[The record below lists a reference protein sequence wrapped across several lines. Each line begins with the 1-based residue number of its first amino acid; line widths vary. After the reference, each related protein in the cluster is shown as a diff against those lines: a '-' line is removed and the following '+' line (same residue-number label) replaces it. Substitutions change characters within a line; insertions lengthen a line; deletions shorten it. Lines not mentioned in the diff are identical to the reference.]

1 MPNKSGNSA
10 IRSHPPDHSSFA
22 MPTFSTIGQRL
33 SGPCG
38 IQELMDDL
46 GEALSTCPDMRMLG
60 GGQPAAI
67 PQVQAL
73 WRQGMQ
79 TLMDDGSLDR
89 VLLNYDPP
97 GGNPLFREIFAAFLK
112 RECGWDVTSANIAV
126 LPSSQS
132 AFFLL
137 FNLLAGDTPQGKKR
151 ILFPLLPDYIGYANQ
166 ALTEGQFTALK
177 PVITDQGPR
186 EFKYHVDFEN
196 LHLTPDIAA
205 LCVSCPTNP
214 TGNVL
219 TEAEFNQLRD
229 LARHH
234 GIPLMIDN
242 AYGHPF
248 PDVIHGS
255 FRPHWEPGMI
265 FSISLSKVGLP
276 GVRTSVVVADPQI
289 VKALSN
295 MNAVVSLANGNVGQA
310 LLSPLLKDDT
320 LLKLGR
326 EVIQP
331 FYKERSDFAKGIL
344 TQTLGNDLPWALH
357 AQEGAFF
364 LWLWLKDLPIPAAE
378 LYRRLK
384 ARKVLVIPG
393 HYFAFGLDQE
403 WNHPHECLRL
413 TYSQPGTIVQEGLEI
428 LADEVKRV
436 WSGG

>member
-1 MPNKSGNSA
+1 MPA
-10 IRSHPPDHSSFA
+10 FSS
-22 MPTFSTIGQRL
+22 IGQRL

-46 GEALSTCPDMRMLG
+46 GEALSIHPDMRMLG

-67 PQVQAL
+67 PEVQAL
-73 WRQGMQ
+73 WRQRMQ
-79 TLMDDGSLDR
+79 AMMDDGSLDKT
-89 VLLNYDPP
+89 LLNYDPP
-97 GGNPLFREIFAAFLK
+97 AGNPLFREIFAAFLK
-112 RECGWDVTSANIAV
+112 RECGWDVNRDNV
-126 LPSSQS
+126 VVMPSSQS

-166 ALTEGQFTALK
+166 ALCEGQFTACK
-177 PVITDQGPR
+177 PVIVEKGER

-196 LHLTPDIAA
+196 LRITPDIAA
-205 LCVSCPTNP
+205 MCVSCPTNP

-229 LARHH
+229 LARQH

-248 PDVIHGS
+248 PDVIHGD
-255 FRPHWEPGMI
+255 FRPKWEPGMI

-276 GVRTSVVVADPQI
+276 GVRTSIVVADPEI

-310 LLSPLLKDDT
+310 LLSPLLQDDR

-326 EVIQP
+326 DVIRP
-331 FYKERSDFAKGIL
+331 FYRERSDFAKGIL
-344 TQTLGNDLPWALH
+344 NQALGDKVPWALH

-378 LYRRLK
+378 LYQRLK

-393 HYFAFGLDQE
+393 HYFAFGLDE
-403 WNHPHECLRL
+403 AWKHPHECLRL
-413 TYSQPGTIVQEGLEI
+413 TYSQPAHIVQEGLEI
-428 LADEVKRV
+428 LADEVIALRR
-436 WSGG
+436 

>member
-1 MPNKSGNSA
+1 M
-10 IRSHPPDHSSFA
+10 SS
-22 MPTFSTIGQRL
+22 FSTIGQRL
-33 SGPCG
+33 AGPCG

-46 GEALSTCPDMRMLG
+46 GEALSLYPDMRMLG

-73 WRQGMQ
+73 WRQRMQ
-79 TLMDDGSLDR
+79 AMLEEGSLDR
-89 VLLNYDPP
+89 TLLNYDPP
-97 GGNPLFREIFAAFLK
+97 AGNPQFRETFAAFLK
-112 RECGWDVTSANIAV
+112 RECGWEVTSENIV
-126 LPSSQS
+126 VMPSSQS

-137 FNLLAGDTPQGKKR
+137 FNLLAGETLQGKKR

-166 ALTEGQFTALK
+166 ALTEGQFTACL
-177 PVITDQGPR
+177 PRISEHGPR
-186 EFKYHVDFEN
+186 EFKYEVDFER
-196 LHLTPDIAA
+196 LKITPDIAA

-219 TEAEFNQLRD
+219 TETEFYQLRD

-248 PDVIHGS
+248 PDVIHGP
-255 FRPHWEPGMI
+255 FRPRWEPGMI

-276 GVRTSVVVADPQI
+276 GVRTSVVVADPAI

-310 LLSPLLKDDT
+310 LVGPLLRDDT
-320 LLKLGR
+320 MLRLGR

-331 FYKERSDFAKGIL
+331 FYKERSDLAKGIL
-344 TQTLGNDLPWALH
+344 TQALGDDLPWALH

-378 LYRRLK
+378 LYQRLK

-393 HYFAFGLDQE
+393 HYFAFGLDE
-403 WNHPHECLRL
+403 PWLHPQQCLRL
-413 TYSQPGTIVQEGLEI
+413 TYSQPTTVVQEGLEI
-428 LADEVKRV
+428 LADEVKKARAEASV
-436 WSGG
+436 R

>member
-1 MPNKSGNSA
+1 MS
-10 IRSHPPDHSSFA
+10 
-22 MPTFSTIGQRL
+22 FSTIGQRL
-33 SGPCG
+33 AGPCG

-46 GEALSTCPDMRMLG
+46 GEALSISPDMRMLG

-67 PQVQAL
+67 PEVQTL
-73 WRQGMQ
+73 WRERMQ
-79 TLMDDGSLDR
+79 AMLDDHSIDR
-89 VLLNYDPP
+89 TLLNYDPP
-97 GGNPLFREIFAAFLK
+97 GGNPIFREIMAGFLK
-112 RECGWDVTSANIAV
+112 RECGWDVTAANIGI

-137 FNLLAGDTPQGKKR
+137 FNLLAGDSPTGKKR

-166 ALTEGQFTALK
+166 ALTEGQFLGHL
-177 PVITDQGPR
+177 PVIEERGEH
-186 EFKYHVDFEN
+186 EFKYRVDFEK
-196 LHLTPDIAA
+196 LRLTPDIAA

-219 TEAEFNQLRD
+219 TEDEFHRLRD
-229 LARHH
+229 LCRHH

-248 PDVIHGS
+248 PDVIHGP
-255 FRPHWEPGMI
+255 FRPTWEPGMI

-276 GVRTSVVVADPQI
+276 GVRTSIVVADAPI

-295 MNAVVSLANGNVGQA
+295 MNAVVSLANGNIGQA
-310 LLSPLLKDDT
+310 LLGPMLADDRLLR
-320 LLKLGR
+320 LGR
-326 EVIQP
+326 EVIRP
-331 FYKERSDFAKGIL
+331 FYRERSDFAKGVL
-344 TQTLGNDLPWALH
+344 TQALGEDLPWALH

-393 HYFAFGLDQE
+393 HYFAFGLDQD
-403 WNHPHECLRL
+403 WRHPHQCLRL
-413 TYSQPGTIVQEGLEI
+413 TYSQPASIVQEGLEI
-428 LADEVKRV
+428 LAEEVKRV
-436 WSGG
+436 RAGLD

>member
-1 MPNKSGNSA
+1 MSNF
-10 IRSHPPDHSSFA
+10 SS
-22 MPTFSTIGQRL
+22 IGQRL

-46 GEALSTCPDMRMLG
+46 GEALSVTPDMRMLG

-67 PQVQAL
+67 PEVQAL
-73 WRQGMQ
+73 WREQMQ
-79 TLMDDGSLDR
+79 AMLADGSLDR
-89 VLLNYDPP
+89 TLLNYDPP
-97 GGNPLFREIFAAFLK
+97 GGNPVFREVFATFLK
-112 RECGWDVTSANIAV
+112 RECGWDVTKENIAV
-126 LPSSQS
+126 MPSSQS

-137 FNLLAGDTPQGKKR
+137 FNLLAGDTPTGKKR

-166 ALTEGQFTALK
+166 ALTEGQFTAYR
-177 PVITDQGPR
+177 PIITPRGER
-186 EFKYHVDFEN
+186 EFKYHVDFEQ
-196 LHLTPDIAA
+196 LKITPDIAA
-205 LCVSCPTNP
+205 MCVSCPTNP

-255 FRPHWEPGMI
+255 FRPKWEPGMI

-276 GVRTSVVVADPQI
+276 GVRTSVVVADPAI

-295 MNAVVSLANGNVGQA
+295 MNAIVSLANGNVGQA
-310 LLSPLLKDDT
+310 LLGPLLKDDT
-320 LLKLGR
+320 LLRLGR
-326 EVIQP
+326 QVIRP
-331 FYKERSDFAKGIL
+331 FYKERSDFAK
-344 TQTLGNDLPWALH
+344 TTLAQALGDNLPWALH

-364 LWLWLKDLPIPAAE
+364 LWLWLKDLPITAAE

-393 HYFAFGLDQE
+393 HYFAFGLE
-403 WNHPHECLRL
+403 EAWKHPHECLRL
-413 TYSQPGTIVQEGLEI
+413 TYSQPAHIVQEALEI
-428 LADEVKRV
+428 LADEVRQAYA
-436 WSGG
+436 